1 MSLGWVIVIAIIKVV
16 AVMGLIL
23 SLTPIL
29 IWFERK
35 ASAWMQDRMG
45 PNRANV
51 YLPGV
56 KVNITLWGLIHA
68 VADVVKLFSKED
80 ITPANVNK
88 VFYHVGPFITMTV
101 ACMTFAV
108 IPLASPFLYG
118 DPASPSKFLIQIA
131 DLNVGLLYILAVG
144 GMGIYGLMVAGW
156 ASNNKYSMLGTIR
169 SGAQLI
175 SYEVAMGLAVMGP
188 ILVYG
193 SMRLPE
199 IVEGQG
205 AILWGAGWGFLLQP
219 FACLMF
225 ITASFAETNRIPF
238 DLPEGD
244 SELVAGFHLE
254 YSSMKF
260 ALFFMGEYTN
270 ILVASAFMVCL
281 FFGGYQVPFLPTD
294 TLYFYIGK
302 IGLPLW
308 LTSLVVVGIQ
318 FNVFIVKLLFFG
330 FMFIWVRWTLP
341 RFRFDQLMTVG
352 WKYMIP
358 LTLANVVV
366 TGVVVFFMVR

>member
-219 FACLMF
+219 LACLMF

-281 FFGGYQVPFLPTD
+281 FFGGYQVPFLTTPV
-294 TLYFYIGK
+294 LYNLVGS

-308 LTSLVVVGIQ
+308 MTSLVVVGIQ
-318 FNVFIVKLLFFG
+318 FNTFIIKLLFFG

-341 RFRFDQLMTVG
+341 RFRFDQLMIVG

>member
-1 MSLGWVIVIAIIKVV
+1 MSLGWEIIIAVVKVV

-45 PNRANV
+45 PNRANI
-51 YLPGV
+51 YLPYV
-56 KVNITLWGLIHA
+56 EKNLTLWGLIHA

-108 IPLASPFLYG
+108 IPLASPFKWGLG
-118 DPASPSKFLIQIA
+118 PGQFFPIQIA
-131 DLNVGLLYILAVG
+131 DLNVGILYVLAVG

-156 ASNNKYSMLGTIR
+156 ASNNKYAMLGTIR
-169 SGAQLI
+169 SGSQMI

-188 ILVYG
+188 VLVYG
-193 SMRLPE
+193 SLQLPK

-205 AILWGAGWGFLLQP
+205 MLYGAGWGFVLQP
-219 FACLMF
+219 LACLLF
-225 ITASFAETNRIPF
+225 ITAAFAETNRIPF

-270 ILVASAFMVCL
+270 ILVAAGVMVCL
-281 FFGGYQVPFLPTD
+281 FFGGYQVPFVPTPL
-294 TLYFYIGK
+294 LYKAVGFL
-302 IGLPLW
+302 GLPLW
-308 LTSLVVVGIQ
+308 LTSLIVVGIQ
-318 FNVFIVKLLFFG
+318 FNVFIAKLLFFG
-330 FMFIWVRWTLP
+330 FLFIWVRWTLP
-341 RFRFDQLMTVG
+341 RFRFDQLLEVG

-366 TGVVVFFMVR
+366 TGIVVFFMVR